1 MTFDITNDAGQQTQR
16 FSNLLIL
23 YSVSKT
29 DTALRTKEKPV
40 QSIWSMFKGS
50 VAVSDATGF

>member
-1 MTFDITNDAGQQTQR
+1 MTWDNRYRDI
-16 FSNLLIL
+16 SNLLIL
-23 YSVSKT
+23 YSASKT